1 MPVSR
6 VRLKPSRSGLVPA
19 AVKHLVRLSVS
30 ELGPFQRLVAVED
43 GRPLSERAARIAVRE
58 LSGQG
63 LIQVRPQDTDRRQ
76 HLVFPAPGLVP
87 ARSRPL
93 LRGDHSL
100 LAHCIASEIFV
111 VLAERGAGSR
121 FVFWDDMPDFAAELV
136 PPRLPGFLCGVRGLP
151 PASGRWLCGTAFSAA
166 QATRVF
172 RLWSC
177 AVHPLFPSDASFAL
191 VLGRGSSVSYPD
203 FSGAIAA
210 VRPFRKRARWCF
222 VPEDGL
228 SALGLLAGVPRLG
241 ESLAEAVGGFLG
253 GAVLERPVPGCPGGH
268 VLRGRASSFLA
279 IDLRAADL
287 RALLFLKDEVTLDA
301 LRALGCSG
309 IFALVSSP
317 AWARSLGAAVGPRDW
332 LWYLVPAGSPPGPD
346 APAPLRLLRLSTTPS
361 GGML

>member
-1 MPVSR
+1 MSAPRGPVR
-6 VRLKPSRSGLVPA
+6 CSRSGPLPVEID
-19 AVKHLVRLSVS
+19 HLVRLRVAK
-30 ELGPFQRLVAVED
+30 LGTFQRLLAVEA
-43 GRPLSERAARIAVRE
+43 GRPLIERVARKAVRE
-58 LSGQG
+58 LSAAR
-63 LIQVRPQDTDRRQ
+63 LIQVRPQDADRRQ

-87 ARSRPL
+87 GRSRPL

-121 FVFWDDMPDFAAELV
+121 FVFWDHIPDFAAELV
-136 PPRLPGFLCGVRGLP
+136 PSRLPGFLCGVRGLP
-151 PASGRWLCGTAFSAA
+151 LVSGGWLCGAAFSSA

-172 RLWSC
+172 RLWSYS
-177 AVHPLFPSDASFAL
+177 VHPLFPSDASFAL
-191 VLGRGSSVSYPD
+191 VLGRGSSISYPD

-210 VRPFRKRARWCF
+210 VRPFRRCARWCF
-222 VPEDGL
+222 VPEGGL
-228 SALGLLAGVPRLG
+228 SAFGLLAGVPRSG

-309 IFALVSSP
+309 ILALVSSP
-317 AWARSLGAAVGPRDW
+317 AWARSLGAAVGLRDW

-346 APAPLRLLRLSTTPS
+346 APAPLRLLRLSPTSS